1 MTSDRLAATLAA
13 LDADWADVQVRHPER
28 RPAERLAEVAGDP
41 DAALWVLLAEHAAGD
56 PVAGQVVLR
65 AMLGKLVRLAACDPV
80 ARLDDYLAAAWERI
94 ATYPLARRH
103 RVAANLA
110 LDTLKAVKREQRS
123 GRACVAVDPGP
134 GMGADAV
141 LAVAAQLGLL
151 EEGARRVLE
160 AVYVEGCS
168 GPDAARRL
176 GTTPGA
182 VRVRCHRAVARLRD
196 NREELMLAMAG

>member
-13 LDADWADVQVRHPER
+13 LDADWADVQARYPEL
-28 RPAERLAEVAGDP
+28 RPTERLAQVAGDP
-41 DAALWVLLAEHAAGD
+41 DAALWILLAEHAAGD

-65 AMLGKLVRLAACDPV
+65 AMVGKLVRLAVCDPN

-94 ATYPLARRH
+94 ATYPLVRRH

-110 LDTLKAVKREQRS
+110 LDTLKAVKREQRW
-123 GRACVAVDPGP
+123 GPTCVPADPGP
-134 GMGADAV
+134 AVGADAV
-141 LAVAAQLGLL
+141 LAAATQLGLL
-151 EEGARRVLE
+151 EDGARRALE
-160 AVYVEGCS
+160 VVYVEGCS

-196 NREELMLAMAG
+196 NAEKLMLAMVG